1 MTLEVED
8 GTGKADANSYVS
20 VAEYRAYAQ
29 ARGVSLP
36 VDDAQVEAQLTQAM
50 DYVESF
56 RAKYQGRKTWPR
68 PGMDVSH
75 PHAQALQWPRTGVTI
90 DCDYDLPD
98 NVIPQ
103 ELKQAQMQAALEVNA
118 GLSLMPSSDGRVV
131 KKEKVDVIETEYMT
145 AQDMGGDAV
154 VGVASFPLLEALL
167 EPLFNACG
175 GGFFLRTRRA

>member
-1 MTLEVED
+1 MALEVED

-75 PHAQALQWPRTGVTI
+75 PPAQATRQDDGHFFVRPHDHRRRNQHEKHEQQPDRDFHLADRDIAGRQVAEHSCSGQCGICAGRDRRPDI
-90 DCDYDLPD
+90 FADLHMNSEMLD
-98 NVIPQ
+98 VFG
-103 ELKQAQMQAALEVNA
+103 LKHDIAAEGH
-118 GLSLMPSSDGRVV
+118 GLP
-131 KKEKVDVIETEYMT
+131 
-145 AQDMGGDAV
+145 
-154 VGVASFPLLEALL
+154 
-167 EPLFNACG
+167 
-175 GGFFLRTRRA
+175 